1 MLTEVPPF
9 EPTSSKGSP
18 DPLLTL
24 PPAMLK
30 QREKEMVED
39 IERKR
44 KTNEQSLTSQLEEVS
59 LELTNMQSVLSL
71 EQSCFM

>member
-1 MLTEVPPF
+1 MTEVPPF
-9 EPTSSKGSP
+9 EPTSSKGST
-18 DPLLTL
+18 DPFTPLSS
-24 PPAMLK
+24 AMLK

>member
-1 MLTEVPPF
+1 MNPLVPRGPQ
-9 EPTSSKGSP
+9 T
-18 DPLLTL
+18 PLLTL